1 MEALRIETESEMTET
16 FAEGETSPTES
27 LNGEPAD
34 GDELIMKYERMV
46 AWLAYE
52 TIKRRCV
59 KPWDSIDADDL
70 MQVGRIA
77 LLSAKRKYDASRGT
91 RFSTY
96 AYSAVRNAMSKLCD
110 KSEETFERVNERD
123 GLSRLWMNDG
133 KSREVSSEGT
143 VNVSFHDRTGR
154 DALMHVT
161 LTKMK
166 RRFDRLSRKQQRVL
180 WRRYGLGDLDAE
192 TVSETAKYFHL
203 AKSSLRKIEAEA
215 LANLREMMEDGKII

>member
-1 MEALRIETESEMTET
+1 MEALRTETESEMAET
-16 FAEGETSPTES
+16 AAEGEVSPTES
-27 LNGEPAD
+27 LNGEPTD

-77 LLSAKRKYDASRGT
+77 LLSAKRKYDALRGT

-96 AYSAVRNAMSKLCD
+96 AYSAIRNAMSKLCD
-110 KSEETFERVNERD
+110 ENEETFERENERE

-133 KSREVSSEGT
+133 KSREVSSEGS

-166 RRFDRLSRKQQRVL
+166 RRFDKLSRKQQRVL
-180 WRRYGLGDLDAE
+180 WRRYGLGDQDAE
-192 TVSETAKYFHL
+192 PVSETAKYFHL
-203 AKSSLRKIEAEA
+203 AKASVRKIEAEA
-215 LANLREMMEDGKII
+215 LAALREMMEDGHVI